1 MLHNTAK
8 EFLLQAKRGNT
19 ALVIDGLY
27 FAGWQA
33 GQVFSFQ
40 DAFLYLSFFGA
51 SEKLVRSGLNDPL
64 FQRQGRRSASYTL
77 PSPEYVLNE
86 LKLHETPFRDELT
99 GDAFASL
106 AAYRKA
112 LHQRFLERAPGD
124 YSRKLLSNRLGVSR
138 ITTLNYEA
146 QINSAGEYKVYVE
159 PQFSYTRITHKNIGS
174 LPLQASPVKGCMW
187 LEKHT
192 APNVIPQKAPLVRVV
207 ALEWIKAGHE
217 VYLTKQLTNY
227 YQIVAA

>member
-1 MLHNTAK
+1 MLHNTAR
-8 EFLLQAKRGNT
+8 EYLLQAKRGNT
-19 ALVIDGLY
+19 ALVLDGLY
-27 FAGWQA
+27 FAGWQP
-33 GQVFSFQ
+33 GEIFSFQ
-40 DAFLYLSFFGA
+40 DAYEYLSFFGA

-86 LKLHETPFRDELT
+86 LKLLETPFKDELT

-106 AAYRKA
+106 AAYRKE

-124 YSRKLLSNRLGVSR
+124 YSRKLLSDRLGVSR
-138 ITTLNYEA
+138 VTTLNYEA
-146 QINSAGEYKVYVE
+146 VINKAGKVKVYVE

-174 LPLQASPVKGCMW
+174 LPLQASPIKGCMW
-187 LEKHT
+187 LEKHS

-207 ALEWIKAGHE
+207 ALDWIKAGHE

>member
-1 MLHNTAK
+1 MLHNISK
-8 EFLLQAKRGNT
+8 EFLLQAKRGNA

-27 FAGWQA
+27 YAGWQA
-33 GQVFSFQ
+33 GEIFSFQ
-40 DAFLYLSFFGA
+40 DAYEALSPFGA
-51 SEKLVRSGLNDPL
+51 SQKLIRSGLNDPL
-64 FQRQGRRSASYTL
+64 FQRQRLRSASYTL
-77 PSPEYVLNE
+77 PSPEYVLDE
-86 LKLHETPFRDELT
+86 LKLLENAFKDELS

-112 LHQRFLERAPGD
+112 LHQRFLERAPD
-124 YSRKLLSNRLGVSR
+124 EYSRKLLSGRLGVSR
-138 ITTLNYEA
+138 VTTLNYEA
-146 QINSAGEYKVYVE
+146 AINAAGKVKVYVE

-207 ALEWIKAGHE
+207 ALEWLKAGHE
-217 VYLTKQLTNY
+217 VYLTKQLPNY

>member
-1 MLHNTAK
+1 MLHNTAR
-8 EFLLQAKRGNT
+8 EFLLQSKRGNT
-19 ALVIDGLY
+19 ALVIDGLLY
-27 FAGWQA
+27 AGWQP
-33 GQVFSFQ
+33 GEIFSFQ
-40 DAFLYLSFFGA
+40 DAYEYLSFFGA

-64 FQRQGRRSASYTL
+64 FKRVGRRSASYTL

-86 LKLHETPFRDELT
+86 LKLLERPFKDELS

-138 ITTLNYEA
+138 ITTMNYEA
-146 QINSAGEYKVYVE
+146 AINSAGDVRVYVE

-174 LPLQASPVKGCMW
+174 LPLQASPVKGSMW

>member
-1 MLHNTAK
+1 MLHNTSR
-8 EFLLQAKRGNT
+8 EYLLQAKRGNT
-19 ALVIDGLY
+19 ALVLDGLY
-27 FAGWQA
+27 FAGWQP
-33 GQVFSFQ
+33 GEIFSYQ
-40 DAFLYLSFFGA
+40 DAYEYLSFFGA

-86 LKLHETPFRDELT
+86 LNLLETPFKDELT
-99 GDAFASL
+99 GEAFASL
-106 AAYRKA
+106 AAYRRE

-124 YSRKLLSNRLGVSR
+124 YSRKLLSDRLGVSR
-138 ITTLNYEA
+138 VTTLNYEA
-146 QINSAGEYKVYVE
+146 VINKAGKVKVYVE

-174 LPLQASPVKGCMW
+174 LPLQASPIKGCMW

>member
-1 MLHNTAK
+1 MLHNTAR
-8 EFLLQAKRGNT
+8 EYLLQAKRGNT
-19 ALVIDGLY
+19 ALVLDGLY
-27 FAGWQA
+27 FAGWQP
-33 GQVFSFQ
+33 GEIFSYQ
-40 DAFLYLSFFGA
+40 DAYEYLSFFGA

-86 LKLHETPFRDELT
+86 LKLLETPFKDELT

-106 AAYRKA
+106 AAYRRE

-124 YSRKLLSNRLGVSR
+124 YSRKLLSDRLGVSR
-138 ITTLNYEA
+138 VTTLNYEA
-146 QINSAGEYKVYVE
+146 VINKAGKVKVYVE

-174 LPLQASPVKGCMW
+174 LPLQASPIKGCMW